1 MTNYPAP
8 YADAPCADIDP
19 YELRHLLDGHEFHQ
33 ILKNQAPLVWLTHYG
48 VWATGRHPELTAI
61 FKDHAT
67 FCSSRGVGLQD
78 FKKEKPWRAPSLILE
93 VDPPEHTA
101 TRKILSSVLSNQA
114 LAGLRP
120 AFELEADRLVRQLL
134 DQGEIDG
141 ISDLAIA
148 YPGTVFP
155 QAVGL
160 TASDNTPLLEY
171 GTLVFNMLGPAN
183 EISAAAGRNAATVLP
198 WIADQCARHNL
209 APGGLGRAIYAYVDA
224 GEITEEEASLLVRS
238 LLSAGLDTTVIALG
252 NALHSLAKNPQQ
264 WQALRAHPEKARS
277 AFEEVLRFESPIHTF
292 YRTAARATEVSG
304 IRIGEGDKIL
314 LNIQC
319 ANRDTQRWPDADT
332 FDISRKPGGH
342 AAFGAGI
349 HACVGRHLATLE
361 AEILLKSMA
370 SMIEKIDLIGEP
382 VRQPNNTLTGYK
394 TLPLR
399 LS

>member
-141 ISDLAIA
+141 IILRSPIPEPCSL
-148 YPGTVFP
+148 
-155 QAVGL
+155 
-160 TASDNTPLLEY
+160 
-171 GTLVFNMLGPAN
+171 
-183 EISAAAGRNAATVLP
+183 RRWVLP
-198 WIADQCARHNL
+198 QVTTHPCLNTARWFSTCW
-209 APGGLGRAIYAYVDA
+209 D
-224 GEITEEEASLLVRS
+224 
-238 LLSAGLDTTVIALG
+238 
-252 NALHSLAKNPQQ
+252 
-264 WQALRAHPEKARS
+264 
-277 AFEEVLRFESPIHTF
+277 
-292 YRTAARATEVSG
+292 
-304 IRIGEGDKIL
+304 
-314 LNIQC
+314 
-319 ANRDTQRWPDADT
+319 
-332 FDISRKPGGH
+332 
-342 AAFGAGI
+342 
-349 HACVGRHLATLE
+349 
-361 AEILLKSMA
+361 
-370 SMIEKIDLIGEP
+370 
-382 VRQPNNTLTGYK
+382 RQTK
-394 TLPLR
+394 
-399 LS
+399 